1 MFSAFF
7 LLILKYISNS
17 TTIMSYS
24 IEINK
29 NFGVF
34 FTRKSLKTCN
44 ITRNHPYTFLP
55 NSFYACLICL
65 FLSCILSFCN
75 FFFHID
81 FVTLFIL
88 QTKSTIWLVDSPLF
102 FICYSNNSFRTCWW
116 TELLFLP
123 FLNKSTKLTRTPCPL
138 LYILLLQDV
147 PTHCLFS
154 ISLFHNIF
162 FSLFSLFSSSYV
174 PISYPKRFT
183 FHSPSSHNKFL
194 FKFNSFFVVIF
205 KSSLSKS
212 QWKNNEFPWN
222 WILLDLV
229 QFTTHF

>member
-1 MFSAFF
+1 MQYHKKSPIYILTKFF
-7 LLILKYISNS
+7 LCFSNLSFPFVYFVLFVIFSFTSILWHY
-17 TTIMSYS
+17 
-24 IEINK
+24 
-29 NFGVF
+29 
-34 FTRKSLKTCN
+34 
-44 ITRNHPYTFLP
+44 
-55 NSFYACLICL
+55 SFYRPNRQFGLW
-65 FLSCILSFCN
+65 ILPCC
-75 FFFHID
+75 
-81 FVTLFIL
+81 
-88 QTKSTIWLVDSPLF
+88 